1 MDNVAQRNIARAGTD
16 PPQPFSPPGGK
27 QLTEHDAAYLE
38 ARGVTLEVAKA
49 AGYWTASKPSE
60 TPDAFSSYQRRR
72 TPTLI
77 AQHLSPDG
85 VSVGWQKRD
94 RHPGRDRHGDLIKW
108 ASPKGARLVLSV
120 HPWTADEATGGTGRL
135 WLPEGLTRLHA
146 LTGHGEAAIS
156 YAGCYA
162 WKQDGKPLR
171 CFDYVSLSGRLVLD
185 VPDADYRINENV
197 QKALG
202 ERVAFLESRGARV
215 LVVSVPPVNGD
226 QHAGLD
232 DYLAAGGDL
241 EALVREARPFVP
253 VDTGRERLKKNERL
267 RVFVAAKMREV
278 EELQAP
284 TGPACNGIKLARWM
298 LENPTPAHGKLKP
311 RGVEIHPSFPQ
322 MAEGVRIG
330 SYQTVSKG
338 LDWLEAAGILEI
350 KKAPRGS
357 RLASRYLLLN
367 PWGEGSTKSVNI
379 EGLGGVGTEGQEY
392 RGENNA
398 REESSRSQRDSSLCL
413 HSARGVVKTS
423 DRAEKVPALRNS
435 KLVHTYA
442 MREGRKVVVHS
453 DYFKRYGSRCEEIF
467 RYIVRVGGADEGEL
481 LDKYGS
487 ELTRPRAFRRR
498 YLKEMLD
505 DGVCVRDGSRIL
517 PAVNWP
523 AALER
528 VRARTNEDEDNRC
541 QSEKYAARRRNYR
554 ERLAGEKRGEIA
566 ESEPTPELAGPEK
579 VREIVEAAEKREH
592 AARVEEQRSK
602 VGMTPEVFLADALRD
617 VSGFGWRE
625 LRGLWIAKGGKPEHL
640 RQAVKHPYRFRREG
654 GDGPLYVER
663 IGATP
668 EPERE
673 PAPVAVLR
681 EPENLRKPEIE
692 SRPEKV
698 DGIHRHGPLCECEWC
713 EAPVQLRYARAQSGT

>member
-1 MDNVAQRNIARAGTD
+1 M
-16 PPQPFSPPGGK
+16 FS
-27 QLTEHDAAYLE
+27 E
-38 ARGVTLEVAKA
+38 
-49 AGYWTASKPSE
+49 W
-60 TPDAFSSYQRRR
+60 QRRR
-72 TPTLI
+72 YPTLI
-77 AQHLSPDG
+77 APHYSPDG
-85 VSVGWQKRD
+85 ETVSWQKHDD
-94 RHPGRDRHGDLIKW
+94 RPGRDRKGELVKW
-108 ASPKGARLVLSV
+108 ASPPADKARTVLSV
-120 HPWTADEATGGTGRL
+120 HPWMLEEVRSGVGPL
-135 WLPEGLTRLHA
+135 WACEGLTRGHA
-146 LTGHGEAAIS
+146 LAGLGIAAVT
-156 YAGCYA
+156 YAGCYS
-162 WKQDGKPLR
+162 WQKDGEPLA
-171 CFDYVSLSGRLVLD
+171 CWGHVNLAGRLVYD
-185 VPDADYRINENV
+185 VPDADARTNWQV
-197 QKALG
+197 QDMQAA
-202 ERVAFLESRGARV
+202 RVRYLESRGARV
-215 LVVSVPPVNGD
+215 LAVSVPEVNGD
-226 QHAGLD
+226 EHAGLD

-241 EALVREARPFVP
+241 EALIRDARPFVP
-253 VDTGRERLKKNERL
+253 VDVGRERLKRDERL

-338 LDWLEAAGILEI
+338 LDWLEATGILEI

-367 PWGEGSTKSVNI
+367 PWGGGSAKSVNI
-379 EGLGGVGTEGQEY
+379 EAVGGAGKEGQEY
-392 RGENNA
+392 RGENSA
-398 REESSRSQRDSSLCL
+398 REESPLSQWDSSLRL

-453 DYFKRYGSRCEEIF
+453 DYFKRHGSRCEEIF
-467 RYIVRVGGADEGEL
+467 RYIVRMGGADEGEL

-487 ELTRPRAFRRR
+487 ELTRLRAFRRR
-498 YLKEMLD
+498 YLKGMLD
-505 DGVCVRDGSRIL
+505 DGMCVRDGSRIL
-517 PAVNWP
+517 PAADWP

-528 VRARTNEDEDNRC
+528 VRARTNEDEDNRR
-541 QSEKYAARRRNYR
+541 QSEKYAERRRNYR
-554 ERLAGEKRGEIA
+554 GRLAGEKRGEIVEA
-566 ESEPTPELAGPEK
+566 EPTPELAGPEK
-579 VREIVEAAEKREH
+579 VREIVEAAEKRDH

-602 VGMTPEVFLADALRD
+602 VGMTPEVFLADALQD

-625 LRGLWIAKGGKPEHL
+625 LRALWTAKGGKPEHL
-640 RQAVKHPYRFRREG
+640 RRAVKPPYRFRREG

-663 IGATP
+663 IGAAP

-681 EPENLRKPEIE
+681 EPENLRKPETE
-692 SRPEKV
+692 HGLEKV
-698 DGIHRHGPLCECEWC
+698 DGIHHHAPLCECEWC
-713 EAPVQLRYARAQSGT
+713 EAPVQPRYARAWSGA

>member
-1 MDNVAQRNIARAGTD
+1 MDNVAQRNTARARSD
-16 PPQPFSPPGGK
+16 PLESFSPPSGK
-27 QLTEHDAAYLE
+27 QLAEHDAAYLE
-38 ARGVTLEVAKA
+38 ARGVTLKVAKA

-72 TPTLI
+72 IPTLI
-77 AQHLSPDG
+77 APHLSPDG

-108 ASPKGARLVLSV
+108 TSPKGARLVLSV
-120 HPWTADEATGGTGRL
+120 HPWTADEVTGGAGRL

-241 EALVREARPFVP
+241 EALVQGARPFVP
-253 VDTGRERLKKNERL
+253 VDTGRERLKKDERL
-267 RVFVAAKMREV
+267 RVFVATKMREV

-284 TGPACNGIKLARWM
+284 SGPACNGIKLARWM
-298 LENPTPAHGKLKP
+298 LENPTPAHGKVRP
-311 RGVEIHPSFPQ
+311 DGVEIHPSFPQ

-330 SYQTVSKG
+330 SYQTVGKG
-338 LDWLEAAGILEI
+338 LEWLEAVGVLKI

-367 PWGEGSTKSVNI
+367 PWGEGSAKSVNI
-379 EGLGGVGTEGQEY
+379 EGLGGAGKEGQEY
-392 RGENNA
+392 RVEDSA
-398 REESSRSQRDSSLCL
+398 REESPLSQRDSSLCL
-413 HSARGVVKTS
+413 HSARGGVKTS
-423 DRAEKVPALRNS
+423 DRPEKVPALRNS

-442 MREGRKVVVHS
+442 LHEGRKIVVHS
-453 DYFKRYGSRCEEIF
+453 DYFKRYGARREEIF
-467 RYIVRVGGADEGEL
+467 RYIVTAGGADEDEL

-487 ELTRPRAFRRR
+487 KLARLRDFRRQ

-505 DGVCVRDGSRIL
+505 DGLCIRDGSRIL
-517 PAVNWP
+517 PAADWP

-528 VRARTNEDEDNRC
+528 VRARTNEDEDNRR
-541 QSEKYAARRRNYR
+541 QSEKYAERRRKYR
-554 ERLAGEKRGEIA
+554 ERLAGEKRGEIVK
-566 ESEPTPELAGPEK
+566 SEPTPELAGLEK
-579 VREIVEAAEKREH
+579 VREIVEAAERRDH
-592 AARVEEQRSK
+592 AARVEEQRRK
-602 VGMTPEVFLADALRD
+602 VGTTPEVFLADALQD

-625 LRGLWIAKGGKPEHL
+625 LRALWTAKGGKPEHL
-640 RQAVKHPYRFRREG
+640 RRAVKPPYRFRREH
-654 GDGPLYVER
+654 DNGPLYVER
-663 IGATP
+663 IGAVP

-673 PAPVAVLR
+673 PAPVAVLC
-681 EPENLRKPEIE
+681 EPENLKEPETE
-692 SRPEKV
+692 
-698 DGIHRHGPLCECEWC
+698 GPSAGDWRSHPLDCECLDC
-713 EAPVQLRYARAQSGT
+713 AAGVPTYARARSGA

>member
-1 MDNVAQRNIARAGTD
+1 MDNVAQRNAPRARSD
-16 PPQPFSPPGGK
+16 PPASFSPPGGRK
-27 QLTEHDAAYLE
+27 LAEHDAAYLE
-38 ARGVTLEVAKA
+38 ARGVTREVANA

-60 TPDAFSSYQRRR
+60 TPAAFSSYQRRR

-77 AQHLSPDG
+77 APHLSPDG
-85 VSVGWQKRD
+85 VSVSWQKHD
-94 RHPGRDRHGDLIKW
+94 RYPGRDKHGDLIKW

-120 HPWTADEATGGTGRL
+120 HPWTADEATCGAGRL
-135 WLPEGLTRLHA
+135 WLAEGLTRLHA

-171 CFDYVSLSGRLVLD
+171 CFDYVGLSGRLVLD

-232 DYLAAGGDL
+232 DYLAAGGNL

-253 VDTGRERLKKNERL
+253 VDTGRERLKKDERL
-267 RVFVAAKMREV
+267 RVFVASKLREV

-367 PWGEGSTKSVNI
+367 PWGEGSAKSVNI
-379 EGLGGVGTEGQEY
+379 EGLGGAREEGQEY
-392 RGENNA
+392 RGENSA
-398 REESSRSQRDSSLCL
+398 REESSLSQRDSSLCL
-413 HSARGVVKTS
+413 HSARGVVKTPG
-423 DRAEKVPALRNS
+423 RAEKVPALRNS

-442 MREGRKVVVHS
+442 MREGRRVVVHS
-453 DYFKRYGSRCEEIF
+453 DYFRRYGSRCEEIF

-517 PAVNWP
+517 PAADWP

-528 VRARTNEDEDNRC
+528 VRARTNEDEDNRR
-541 QSEKYAARRRNYR
+541 QSEKYAERRRNYR
-554 ERLAGEKRGEIA
+554 ERLAGEKRGEIV

-579 VREIVEAAEKREH
+579 VREIVEAAAKQDH
-592 AARVEEQRSK
+592 AARVEEQRRK

-625 LRGLWIAKGGKPEHL
+625 LRALWAAKGGKPEHL
-640 RQAVKHPYRFRREG
+640 RRAVKDPYRFRREHN
-654 GDGPLYVER
+654 DGPLYVER
-663 IGATP
+663 IGAEP

-673 PAPVAVLR
+673 PALVAVLR
-681 EPENLRKPEIE
+681 EPENLRKPETE
-692 SRPEKV
+692 SPPAEDWRS
-698 DGIHRHGPLCECEWC
+698 HPLECECADC
-713 EAPVQLRYARAQSGT
+713 SAGAPTYVRAWSGA